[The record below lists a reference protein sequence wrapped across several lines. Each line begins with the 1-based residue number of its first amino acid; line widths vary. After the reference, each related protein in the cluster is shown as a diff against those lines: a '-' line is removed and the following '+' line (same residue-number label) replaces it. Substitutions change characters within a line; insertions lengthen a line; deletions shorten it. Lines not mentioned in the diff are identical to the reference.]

1 MKRTPLNRKF
11 ASPRLVG
18 ILNSW
23 RRARPAVFDFAS
35 IDNAIVHGAAF
46 ANWTVDV
53 NSSKSAAGI
62 VLTQTGTS
70 DQAVF
75 DVAGL
80 TASTGYWMKIT
91 VDAKSAGMTG
101 NARVVAWDDT
111 GNEIAGAAGVLVNFG
126 SGGVLG
132 TFYAKVFTKAT
143 SAQPGLF
150 RLVIKHATS
159 PDTNWLRMAEVNLFP
174 IPERNAKVSVLGDRT
189 SGYVL
194 ATANTVDAALLHAN
208 ADTVNVVAPGDLA
221 EAANPNYAT
230 INDALRNALIAKAGN
245 LHGSPGNHDY
255 LAGGSI
261 AAWKTYF
268 GRTLT
273 YFTQVFGE
281 MEFFFYDTNETHV
294 DNDQTSL
301 GASQNAPMGQWLLNA
316 LRQSKARWKIVV
328 IHHPA
333 YTSSTHS
340 PGGYPAMAWDW
351 PGLGVALVLQSH
363 DHVAER
369 ILKDGATYFTVGLG
383 GSGVHAFGTPLAESK
398 FRSTTAGYLKLHDS
412 RSNLVVEYYDTAQ
425 NLLDR
430 VKISRN

>member
-35 IDNAIVHGAAF
+35 NDNAIVHGAAF

-221 EAANPNYAT
+221 EAANPNYVT
-230 INDALRNALIAKAGN
+230 INDALRNALIAKSGN
-245 LHGSPGNHDY
+245 LYGSPGNHDY
-255 LAGGSI
+255 QASGSI

-273 YFTQVFGE
+273 YFTQAFGE

-369 ILKDGATYFTVGLG
+369 LLKDGATYFTVGLG

-398 FRSTTAGYLKLHDS
+398 FRSATNGYLKLYDS

>member
-1 MKRTPLNRKF
+1 MKHPALNRKF

-35 IDNAIVHGAAF
+35 NDNAIVHGAGF

-70 DQAVF
+70 DQAVI
-75 DVAGL
+75 DIAGL
-80 TASTGYWMKIT
+80 QPSTGYWMKIT
-91 VDAKSAGMTG
+91 VDAKSAGMNG

-126 SGGVLG
+126 SGGALG

-221 EAANPNYAT
+221 DATNPTYGT
-230 INDALRNALIAKAGN
+230 INDALRNALIAKTGN

-273 YFTQVFGE
+273 YFTQAFGE

-316 LRQSKARWKIVV
+316 LRQSKARWKIVI

-383 GSGVHAFGTPLAESK
+383 GSAVHAFGTPLAESK
-398 FRSTTAGYLKLHDS
+398 FRSTTNGYLKLYDS
-412 RSNLVVEYYDTAQ
+412 RSELVVEYYDTAQ